1 MSDQLFCTVM
11 KLENVLLQDRLKFLV
26 VDPHMIR
33 MMFGLG
39 LVDRVSSFSQGKGGS
54 CG

>member
-11 KLENVLLQDRLKFLV
+11 KLGNVLLQDSLRFLA

-54 CG
+54 YG